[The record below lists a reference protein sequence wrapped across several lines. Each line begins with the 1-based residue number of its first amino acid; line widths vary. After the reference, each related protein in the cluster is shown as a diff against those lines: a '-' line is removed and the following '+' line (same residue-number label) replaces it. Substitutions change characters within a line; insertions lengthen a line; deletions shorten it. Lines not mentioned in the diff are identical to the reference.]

1 MKNSIHKIIDTL
13 AMSTKPDPA
22 LYTLVGKHVLIRN
35 TAMVP
40 RLIRGYSGVATD
52 VYIRDDQVP
61 FYRVKLDVV
70 QANGHMTDIVKRL
83 NEKCNG
89 QNGKYLVQAA
99 HVVQDPTPN
108 DMYWRYQYM
117 PHIKPVFSD
126 DEIRAALT
134 ELVESNGNTELS
146 AGIYKLVPA
155 TQYQ

>member
-22 LYTLVGKHVLIRN
+22 LYTLVGKRVLIKDCS
-35 TAMVP
+35 MVP

-52 VYIRDDQVP
+52 VYIRDDQVS

-89 QNGKYLVQAA
+89 ESGEYLVQTA

-117 PHIKPVFSD
+117 PHIMTSYSD
-126 DEIRAALT
+126 DEICACLT
-134 ELVESNGNTELS
+134 DFVESDS
-146 AGIYKLVPA
+146 FYK
-155 TQYQ
+155 T

>member
-1 MKNSIHKIIDTL
+1 
-13 AMSTKPDPA
+13 MSTKQDPA

-35 TAMVP
+35 TTMVP

-52 VYIRDDQVP
+52 VCFGDDQVP
-61 FYRVKLDVV
+61 FYRVQLDVV

-89 QNGKYLVQAA
+89 QNGKYLVRTA

-117 PHIKPVFSD
+117 PPMMTICSD
-126 DEIRAALT
+126 AEIRAVLT
-134 ELVESNGNTELS
+134 DLVDSDTS
-146 AGIYKLVPA
+146 K
-155 TQYQ
+155 